1 MPDRGNGLMN
11 RVRSEWE
18 LYRILQQ
25 LGLLDMDGRAMPD
38 AFAKIRQ
45 LARGQR
51 GLRKT
56 RLVADALA
64 LTGGQ

>member
-1 MPDRGNGLMN
+1 MN

-45 LARGQR
+45 LAR
-51 GLRKT
+51 
-56 RLVADALA
+56 VSADSERPGWLPVPWH
-64 LTGGQ
+64 